1 LLFPEAGFALFFDI
15 LGVCVVLGHCL
26 GEESVELYL
35 CEESVLVDG
44 ADQSAMELWA
54 VLALQINENS
64 SDSRVLLHVV
74 SRFFAIRA
82 NIAVTSSLNPHP
94 YLKKRLKSQKKTY
107 CSSSRVHFCGVDR
120 LSSSQQHLTG
130 VVFGRPSSMEP
141 RLEAV
146 AFSYTHY

>member
-1 LLFPEAGFALFFDI
+1 
-15 LGVCVVLGHCL
+15 L

-44 ADQSAMELWA
+44 ADQSAVEFRA

-64 SDSRVLLHVV
+64 SDSRILLHVV

-94 YLKKRLKSQKKTY
+94 AHHREFIFAASTVFLAR
-107 CSSSRVHFCGVDR
+107 SS
-120 LSSSQQHLTG
+120 T
-130 VVFGRPSSMEP
+130 
-141 RLEAV
+141 
-146 AFSYTHY
+146 